1 MFDEDIQVFD
11 GFIILAD
18 CAIIHLIS
26 GAVVYRSLV
35 MGKSFCCIDHNI
47 IPFLPTALDYLA
59 QIFRFRRFCLPR
71 INAIPTETE

>member
-18 CAIIHLIS
+18 CAIIHLMS

-35 MGKSFCCIDHNI
+35 MGKSFFSRI
-47 IPFLPTALDYLA
+47 I
-59 QIFRFRRFCLPR
+59 R
-71 INAIPTETE
+71 